1 MTLQQRSTCP
11 GSALYH
17 PQVEEVNLRVLDRF
31 LQDDVVQLRGYVRVL
46 LKELR
51 QLGRFLNPAF
61 QLPTP
66 PLEEMA
72 KPQLE
77 QLARDLATPTYRQ
90 IGLGCPG
97 CSACEETE

>member
-11 GSALYH
+11 GSSLYH

-31 LQDDVVQLRGYVRVL
+31 LQDDVTQLRGYVRVL

-51 QLGRFLNPAF
+51 HLAQHLNPGF
-61 QLPTP
+61 TMSTP
-66 PLEEMA
+66 QLEEMA
-72 KPQLE
+72 QPQLE
-77 QLARDLATPTYRQ
+77 QLARDLATPTHRL